1 MLIKSVALEIRF
13 IIQLSVNFS
22 LEFVK
27 NLSPSEA
34 KYKYLGLPKNI
45 REEFPEK
52 DEPFK
57 TRFKG
62 KTFDLKVNNKNSIML
77 TQLYYTYQFQE
88 NDEIKIIKKKENQFE
103 ISVNPAYS

>member
-1 MLIKSVALEIRF
+1 
-13 IIQLSVNFS
+13 

-57 TRFKG
+57 TKFKG
-62 KTFDLKVNNKNSIML
+62 KTFDLKVNNKDTIML
-77 TQLYYTYQFQE
+77 SELYHTYQFQE
-88 NDEIKIIKKKENQFE
+88 MLKIFFLTFLRKYLMMVKHI
-103 ISVNPAYS
+103 

>member
-1 MLIKSVALEIRF
+1 M
-13 IIQLSVNFS
+13 
-22 LEFVK
+22 EFVK

-52 DEPFK
+52 DKLFK
-57 TRFKG
+57 TKFKG

-77 TQLYYTYQFQE
+77 TALYHTYQFQE
-88 NDEIKIIKKKENQFE
+88 NDEIKIIKKKDNLFDL
-103 ISVNPAYS
+103 SVNA